1 MRIVRTFHPVG
12 QGAFYTEKL
21 YDDNNVV
28 KHIMVFDCG
37 VAWGRVSK
45 AKHLVKHAFDSSEV
59 VDYLVISHLDYDHIS
74 LASTLFESVYQVRHI
89 VLPLV
94 SEEDLIIA
102 LALHRIAGHATC
114 CSFIEKIVSHLRHD
128 YNDDF
133 QRGDYSLIFVGQGQ
147 TSDWTH
153 TLWPDGEPRSLDLRD
168 SVDWVFIPYN
178 VESVSRKAALV
189 NELDSLLKDAD
200 ICNELEDLGRSFSN
214 SNLFFDALK
223 DSSFVKNVIEKR
235 GAILKGLKKVY
246 DSIGGTIN
254 ENSLQ
259 LYSGPSEI
267 IHRLSEEDYDEWR
280 YRAACLYT
288 GDCLFDLATW
298 RDIKYCKVWGN
309 VGTIQLPHHGSIE
322 SFDIAKNPIDRYYTF
337 VVSCGNDNTFGHPSM
352 RLLEYLLLSGCDYR
366 IVNESI
372 DSVFMSQITILEASD
387 IKNRVNTKDVFAL

>member
-21 YDDNNVV
+21 YDDSNAVR
-28 KHIMVFDCG
+28 HIMVFDCG

-45 AKHLVKHAFDSSEV
+45 AKHLVKHAFDGSEI
-59 VDYLVISHLDYDHIS
+59 VDYLFISHLDYDHIS
-74 LASTLFESVYQVRHI
+74 LATTLFDSVQGVRNI

-94 SEEDLIIA
+94 SEEDLVIA
-102 LALHRIAGHATC
+102 LALHRIAGHANC
-114 CSFIEKIVSHLRHD
+114 CSFIEKIISHLNND
-128 YNDDF
+128 YNNDYR
-133 QRGDYSLIFVGQGQ
+133 RGDYSLILVG
-147 TSDWTH
+147 SDQSANGRYRI
-153 TLWPDGEPRSLDLRD
+153 WPGGEPHSLDHKD
-168 SVDWVFIPYN
+168 SPDWVFIPYN

-189 NELDSLLKDAD
+189 NELDTLLKDAD
-200 ICNELEDLGRSFSN
+200 SCNELEDLGRSFSN

-223 DSSFVKNVIEKR
+223 DSSFVINVIEKR

-259 LYSGPSEI
+259 LYSGPAEI
-267 IHRLSEEDYDEWR
+267 NHKLSEEDFDEWR
-280 YRAACLYT
+280 CRVACLYT
-288 GDCLFDLATW
+288 GDCQFDLATW

-309 VGTIQLPHHGSIE
+309 VGTIQLPHHGSIK

-352 RLLEYLLLSGCDYR
+352 RLLEYLLLSGCNYR

-372 DSVFMSQITILEASD
+372 DSVLMNQIIILEASE
-387 IKNRVNTKDVFAL
+387 INNRG